1 MFRKILVPLDG
12 SRLSEQVLPHAAALA
27 QAFGSDVIVV
37 GVCEPEESEQRH
49 ACEANIYSLS
59 DRFKRYLGTDA
70 SVAVEE
76 VVLLGKPAQ
85 EIIRYAESN
94 DVTLIVMASH
104 GRSGLAPWSLGSTVD
119 HVIRRLRYPMLV
131 VRAKEIPED
140 AGGVGLFRRILTP
153 LDGSERG
160 EAVLPYVQV
169 LTNKLGAEVVLFQ
182 AVAHGKHVHSV
193 GGLDYVR
200 FEDHEVGAMRERA
213 REYLAGIRDRI
224 SETGDR
230 IRVEVRDGSPATEI
244 VNYADE
250 ADCPLVAMSTHGHSF
265 LERWVYGSNTYK
277 VLQASSKSVLLVPS
291 SHGDDD

>member
-12 SRLSEQVLPHAAALA
+12 SKLAEQVLPHAAALA
-27 QAFGSDVIVV
+27 RAFGSDVIIV

-49 ACEANIYSLS
+49 VCEANIYGLS
-59 DRFKRYLGTDA
+59 DRFKGYLGTDA
-70 SVAVEE
+70 PVAVEE
-76 VVLLGKPAQ
+76 AVLLGKPAQ
-85 EIIRYAESN
+85 EIIRYAESSG
-94 DVTLIVMASH
+94 VTLIVMASH

-119 HVIRRLRYPMLV
+119 RVIRRLRYPVLV

-160 EAVLPYVQV
+160 ELVLPYVQV
-169 LTNKLGAEVVLFQ
+169 LMNKLGSEVVLFQ
-182 AVAHGKHVHSV
+182 AVAHGKHMHSV

-200 FEDHEVGAMRERA
+200 FEDHEVDAMRERA
-213 REYLAGIRDRI
+213 REYLAGVRDRI
-224 SETGDR
+224 SATGDR

-244 VNYADE
+244 INCADD

-265 LERWVYGSNTYK
+265 LERWVHGSNTYK
-277 VLQASSKSVLLVPS
+277 ILQASSKSVLLVPS
-291 SHGDDD
+291 SHGDDN